1 MERTEQMY
9 TLQKQLEFGKKKV
22 RSCGSGGGNPS
33 GKPGLGCWMQA
44 ASKGCSK
51 AMPVSPTLG
60 VQGLHLCPPPAPW
73 KILSKTH
80 AVCPSQLTL
89 EALQVHFQ
97 P

>member
-1 MERTEQMY
+1 MGSVSHLSPLPLGMFFSSQLVKSCNEGARAMERTEQMY

-51 AMPVSPTLG
+51 AMPVSPTVG
-60 VQGLHLCPPPAPW
+60 V
-73 KILSKTH
+73 
-80 AVCPSQLTL
+80 
-89 EALQVHFQ
+89 
-97 P
+97 